1 MSGGESSR
9 RWEQKDQKKPL
20 GLCEDLALTLRERK
34 PLQGFEHRGTQ
45 SDLCFNQMPLAA
57 ELRTLY
63 RKYGAKSENPEA
75 LWVR

>member
-9 RWEQKDQKKPL
+9 RWEQKDQKRPL
-20 GLCEDLALTLRERK
+20 GLCEDFTLTLRERK
-34 PLQGFEHRGTQ
+34 PLRGFEHRGMQ

-63 RKYGAKSENPEA
+63 RK
-75 LWVR
+75 

>member
-9 RWEQKDQKKPL
+9 SREQKDQKKPL
-20 GLCEDLALTLRERK
+20 GLYEDLALTLGKGK

-45 SDLCFNQMPLAA
+45 SDLCSNHMPLAA

-63 RKYGAKSENPEA
+63 RI
-75 LWVR
+75 